1 MVVEMFH
8 PLELGITKLLAKLT
22 KEKDKVREKEREVA
36 IYQKFTL
43 LEALVD

>member
-1 MVVEMFH
+1 MFH